1 MVRCTDEVTDAI
13 CLSTIL
19 TGNFQ
24 FPRNVW
30 HLLLAVKGS
39 IRHETEKACV
49 TRRTYVEIKF
59 SAREAA
65 SM

>member
-1 MVRCTDEVTDAI
+1 MVRCTDVVIDATYF
-13 CLSTIL
+13 STIL

-24 FPRNVW
+24 FPRDVW

-49 TRRTYVEIKF
+49 TRRIYVEIKL
-59 SAREAA
+59 SVREVT